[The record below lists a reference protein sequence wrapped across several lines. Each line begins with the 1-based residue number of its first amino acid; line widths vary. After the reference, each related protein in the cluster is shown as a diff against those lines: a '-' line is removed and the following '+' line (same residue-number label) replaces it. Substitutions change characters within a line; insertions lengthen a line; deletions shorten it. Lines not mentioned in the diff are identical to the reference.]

1 MPPFVTDQGLVTQ
14 CDFRRKA
21 ELRNYWRGSMK
32 LKHIISAGILVLCF
46 IQVVLAASKPDFS
59 GNWVMDKN
67 RSFSNPPGLEQ
78 TLLVSHTGDQIK
90 VEAKLKTQQGE
101 QTISETYTLD
111 GKETE
116 FAPPGAQPGAKGK
129 RKAMWLPDGRGAVIE
144 DIVTSDSAN
153 GPVTRKTIRKW
164 TLSPDGRTLT
174 VDYYFD
180 DQRGSFEA
188 KRVFTK
194 Q

>member
-1 MPPFVTDQGLVTQ
+1 MKSKGLSSVVFMS
-14 CDFRRKA
+14 CAFLIGFA
-21 ELRNYWRGSMK
+21 LGS
-32 LKHIISAGILVLCF
+32 
-46 IQVVLAASKPDFS
+46 PDFS
-59 GNWVMDKN
+59 GTWVMDTN

-78 TLLVSHTGDQIK
+78 TLMVVHANDQIK
-90 VEAKLKTQQGE
+90 VESKLKTQQQGE
-101 QTISETYTLD
+101 QTINETYTLD

-144 DIVTSDSAN
+144 DIVTSDSPN
-153 GPVTRKTIRKW
+153 GQVTRKTTRKW
-164 TLSPDGRTLT
+164 TLSPDGGTLT

-188 KRVFTK
+188 KRVFG
-194 Q
+194 

>member
-1 MPPFVTDQGLVTQ
+1 MKPKLVMNCTVAAL
-14 CDFRRKA
+14 F
-21 ELRNYWRGSMK
+21 
-32 LKHIISAGILVLCF
+32 LVQ
-46 IQVVLAASKPDFS
+46 IALALPKPDFS
-59 GNWVMDKN
+59 GTWVMDTN

-78 TLLVSHTGDQIK
+78 TLTVVHTGDQIN
-90 VEAKLKTQQGE
+90 VDAKLKTQQGE
-101 QTISETYTLD
+101 QTINETYTLD

-144 DIVTSDSAN
+144 DVVTSDPPS
-153 GPVTRKTIRKW
+153 GPVTRKTTRKW
-164 TLSPDGRTLT
+164 TLSPDGGTLT

-188 KRVFTK
+188 KRVFVK
-194 Q
+194 K